1 MLANLLLCTGLCF
14 CVGGIRTKAQEFS
27 EALVETGGGLLLLS
41 IAALMLPA
49 AFYEGVRGMGRL
61 SDTDLADRVRGISR
75 YTAVLLLVAY
85 AVFMLFQLRTHHLLF
100 DHALWSADRKNKDRE
115 DNIRR
120 AKLTTS
126 EAVVFLVFSLTLVVF
141 HSLFMVEQI
150 HWIVTNRGVSDAF
163 MGLILV
169 PLVEKAAEH
178 LTAIDEAWDDAMD
191 FALSHLLGSTIQT
204 ALFVSPIIV
213 IVAWAMDKP
222 FGLDFEVFMVVV
234 LVFAALVVG
243 NFIKDRKSNWLE
255 GALCVIF
262 YVIIA

>member
-1 MLANLLLCTGLCF
+1 MLANLLLCTGICF

-49 AFYEGVRGMGRL
+49 SFYESVRSQGRL
-61 SDTDLADRVRGISR
+61 SSTDLADRMHGISR

-85 AVFMLFQLRTHHLLF
+85 AVYLFFQLRTHHSVF
-100 DHALWSADRKNKDRE
+100 DDALWAAHNHNKGRA

-120 AKLTTS
+120 AKLTIP
-126 EAVVFLVFSLTLVVF
+126 EASAFLILALALVVL
-141 HSLFMVEQI
+141 HAVFMVEQI
-150 HWIVTNRGVSDAF
+150 HWIVVNRGVSDAF

-178 LTAIDEAWDDAMD
+178 LTAVDEAWDDAMD
-191 FALSHLLGSTIQT
+191 FALSHILGSTIQT
-204 ALFVSPIIV
+204 ALFVSPIVV
-213 IVAWAMDKP
+213 IVGWSMNKP